1 MNLKSRKIILETLK
15 PYVIKQVLVILIII
29 LATVFSLLNP
39 YIMKKI
45 IDIAIPGRNF
55 EYLIKCISIY
65 LAVYIASQLLMI
77 LQNFITTWLGQKMLY
92 DVRMTLYQNII
103 SKQLC
108 FFKKMETGEIIAR
121 VLNESPNV
129 VSLLIGT
136 PITVIKEVITFVAT
150 FIIMFIINQKL
161 TLMFLIITPFMYII
175 LKYFNPK
182 IRKIDTEGMSF
193 YATINNNLQEIIS
206 NIKILKY
213 TGEYQYH
220 KKRFSNSLHNRM
232 GNEFKSFKLNAI
244 ANILLSFV
252 YFLPHIILLGYGGYL
267 IMNDQL
273 SIGSLVAL
281 SAYLGN
287 IFTPIRNLT
296 NMNFKLQQ
304 NIASFTRYKNLLE
317 SYTLENNGEN
327 KVKINKMKKGVHMDS
342 VWYAYDESTYLIK
355 NFSCSIPIGTKVRI
369 LGSNGIGKTTLIDL
383 IVGLLTPKRGC
394 VTYDSVD
401 TRNIDMQNLKNNIG
415 IISQNSTVFT
425 DSIRTNITLGRDI
438 QDSEIERLARKLK
451 FLDIIEGDRL
461 NLDTI
466 VSSSNLDLSGGQ
478 RQKIAI
484 LRAFI
489 GDPQMLIFDEIE
501 TYLDSFTIKN
511 LIAFINGLSKEK
523 IIIYITHRDNLQI
536 KYDKTVD
543 LDQMQFESL
552 EQVKEIT

>member
-1 MNLKSRKIILETLK
+1 
-15 PYVIKQVLVILIII
+15 
-29 LATVFSLLNP
+29 
-39 YIMKKI
+39 
-45 IDIAIPGRNF
+45 
-55 EYLIKCISIY
+55 
-65 LAVYIASQLLMI
+65 
-77 LQNFITTWLGQKMLY
+77 
-92 DVRMTLYQNII
+92 
-103 SKQLC
+103 
-108 FFKKMETGEIIAR
+108 METGEIIAR